1 VLECAAGP
9 GCSSLA
15 YGFSEE
21 IGPYRIYPNA
31 SSLYLNPYAWNLGN
45 NNKTSSF
52 QSFLLLLLLHF
63 FHFRLHHLIQL
74 QLHLSLDSL
83 LGPCGILC
91 LGTSAATYDECGGC
105 SCECDIPE
113 SPTGVGFSY
122 SNISSEN
129 ESAGDARTGRYLS
142 IYISIVSLNPSFLL
156 QTQTCC
162 INLLLLPPSL
172 FYNWTC

>member
-1 VLECAAGP
+1 VRACVLECAAGP

-52 QSFLLLLLLHF
+52 QSFLLLLLHF

-83 LGPCGILC
+83 LGSCGILC
-91 LGTSAATYDECGGC
+91 LGTSAATYDECGC
-105 SCECDIPE
+105 SCECDIL
-113 SPTGVGFSY
+113 GVSHWCGF
-122 SNISSEN
+122 
-129 ESAGDARTGRYLS
+129 
-142 IYISIVSLNPSFLL
+142 FLL
-156 QTQTCC
+156 QH
-162 INLLLLPPSL
+162 L
-172 FYNWTC
+172 FRK

>member
-1 VLECAAGP
+1 MIWFDHGCVRACVLECAAGP

-52 QSFLLLLLLHF
+52 QSFLLLLLHF

-83 LGPCGILC
+83 LGSCGILC
-91 LGTSAATYDECGGC
+91 LGTSAATYDECGC
-105 SCECDIPE
+105 SCECDIL
-113 SPTGVGFSY
+113 GVSHWCGF
-122 SNISSEN
+122 
-129 ESAGDARTGRYLS
+129 
-142 IYISIVSLNPSFLL
+142 FLL
-156 QTQTCC
+156 QH
-162 INLLLLPPSL
+162 L
-172 FYNWTC
+172 FRKWEFWWCSHW